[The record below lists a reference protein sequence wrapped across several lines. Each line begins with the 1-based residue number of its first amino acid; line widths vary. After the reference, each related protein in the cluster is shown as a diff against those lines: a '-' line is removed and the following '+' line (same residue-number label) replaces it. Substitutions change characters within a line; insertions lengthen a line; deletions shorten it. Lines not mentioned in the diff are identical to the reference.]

1 MDQTDVKI
9 LEELQVNSRITMTE
23 LGKKVGL
30 TAPAAAE
37 RIRKLEEKGIIK
49 NYSVTIDPQKINKP
63 ITAFILFD
71 TEKCKQFVEF
81 CKDYPDVLECH
92 RLAGKYSYLVKL
104 VTTSVSELEVFI
116 DETMK
121 YGKSS
126 TLITL
131 SSPIESRPLLL
142 TDVFSR

>member
-1 MDQTDVKI
+1 MDQTDIRI
-9 LEELQVNSRITMTE
+9 LEDLQLNARITMTE

-49 NYSVTIDPQKINKP
+49 NYSVTINPQKINKP

-71 TEKCKQFVEF
+71 TERCKQFVEF
-81 CKDYPDVLECH
+81 CKGYPDVLECH

-104 VTTSVSELEVFI
+104 VTSSVADLEVFI

-131 SSPIESRPLLL
+131 SSPIDNRPIQLPEK
-142 TDVFSR
+142 D

>member
-1 MDQTDVKI
+1 MDFTDNRI
-9 LEELQVNSRITMTE
+9 LEELQYNARITMTE
-23 LGKKVGL
+23 LGKKVAL

-49 NYSVTIDPQKINKP
+49 NYTVTINPQKINKP

-81 CKDYPDVLECH
+81 CKGYPSVIECH
-92 RLAGKYSYLVKL
+92 RLAGTYSYLVKFI
-104 VTTSVSELEVFI
+104 TTSVAEIEVFI

-126 TLITL
+126 TLISL
-131 SSPIESRPLLL
+131 SSPVESRPIKLN
-142 TDVFSR
+142 DI